1 MSLVS
6 VLNLSLTFSGKDLF
20 KSVGFQVEPGDR
32 IGLIGPNGSGKTSLL
47 RLLVREISPDRGEIR
62 IAEGTRIGYLPQDVH
77 ETMSGI
83 VLQSVLDSIPGRVR
97 LRNEVVKIEE
107 SLHKCPT
114 KQEQERLAVSLA
126 ETHQEMNHLDEHF
139 PLHKAEKILLGLGF
153 NSDDLAMPV
162 SSLSGGWKMRAFLS
176 SILYQNP
183 DLLLLDEP
191 TNHLDIP
198 SVRWLEQFLQNYRG
212 AMILVC
218 HDRDFLN
225 RQIER
230 VLSFEP
236 EGMKSYKG
244 NYDSY
249 LDAREEERKTLE
261 AKARN
266 QEMQVKEA
274 KRFIERFRAKA
285 TKARQ
290 AQSKIKL
297 IKKMELIK
305 THRKEKIIRFTFPQ
319 VSRSGRVPVA
329 IEGLAKGFDGKI
341 LYKNLNLTVM
351 RGERVGVIGPNGS
364 GKTTLLR
371 MIAGEIDPDQ
381 GEIKLGHGVTMNY
394 YAQHHS
400 EILDPEKTVIEEVY
414 QIVPHETVSFVRG
427 ICGAFLFSGED
438 VDKAVRILSGGEKA
452 RVCLA
457 KILVKPGNL
466 LVMDEPTNHLDLI
479 SSEILIDA
487 LEDFNGT
494 LLFVSHNQSFA
505 NRLATKIWDIRDGH
519 ILEYPGTLYEYYD
532 YQARLDNK
540 SSTIPEQE
548 TEKVEVH
555 FKEPP
560 FNDRDSRKLK
570 RREKAEKRHQ
580 ISATLK
586 PIRHKLTKLEERI
599 SSLEQRERELEVILA
614 DKATFKDKRKSVP
627 LLKEY
632 SDVRKKLEELMLR
645 WEYHQEQ
652 LESAKKELGV

>member
-1 MSLVS
+1 MSLVT
-6 VLNLSLTFSGKDLF
+6 VLDLSLTFSGKDLF

-47 RLLVREISPDRGEIR
+47 RLFVNEISPDSGEIR

-77 ETMSGI
+77 ETMSGTL
-83 VLQSVLDSIPGRVR
+83 LQSILDSIPGRVR
-97 LRNEVVKIEE
+97 LRNEAAKIEE
-107 SLHKCPT
+107 SLHKSFT

-126 ETHQEMNHLDEHF
+126 ETHHEMNHLDEQF
-139 PLHKAEKILLGLGF
+139 PLHKAEKVLLGLGF
-153 NSDDLAMPV
+153 KSDDLAMPV
-162 SSLSGGWKMRAFLS
+162 SSLSGGWKMRASLGG
-176 SILYQNP
+176 ILYQNP

-198 SVRWLEQFLQNYRG
+198 SVRWLEQFLQDYRG
-212 AMILVC
+212 ALILVC

-230 VLSFEP
+230 VVSFEP
-236 EGMKSYKG
+236 EGMKSYNG

-249 LDAREEERKTLE
+249 LEAREEERKTLE
-261 AKARN
+261 AKTRN
-266 QEMQVKEA
+266 QEVKIKEA

-297 IKKMELIK
+297 IKKMEMIK
-305 THRKEKIIRFTFPQ
+305 THRKEETIRFTFPQ
-319 VSRSGRVPVA
+319 VSRSGRVTVA
-329 IEGLAKGFDGKI
+329 IEGLEKGYDEKT

-400 EILDPEKTVIEEVY
+400 EILDPGKTVIEEVY

-487 LEDFNGT
+487 FTDFNGT
-494 LLFVSHNQSFA
+494 LVFVSHNQSFA

-532 YQARLDNK
+532 YQSGLDNN
-540 SSTIPEQE
+540 SSTIPKHDTE
-548 TEKVEVH
+548 TVEVH
-555 FKEPP
+555 FKESPLK
-560 FNDRDSRKLK
+560 DRDSRRLK
-570 RREKAEKRHQ
+570 RREKAEKRHH

-586 PIRHKLTKLEERI
+586 PIRSKLTQLEERI
-599 SSLEQRERELEVILA
+599 SGLEQRGRELELILA
-614 DKATFKDKRKSVP
+614 EEATFKDQRKSLP

-632 SDVRKKLEELMLR
+632 GEVRKKLEELMLR

-652 LESAKKELGV
+652 LELAQKELGV